1 MILWEAT
8 YKSLSSPIGPA
19 GGSGLCTGWA
29 VAAPRVER
37 FFSKKTW
44 AALWAS
50 QGAGSKGGGRVCEC
64 SVVGGHSR
72 ITVKDSPH
80 RHRRVA
86 VAAFRRSDGVGME
99 YIEREQ
105 RRSRGS
111 RLRMLLYPLLI
122 GVCLW
127 RSKTLS
133 QPLDY
138 NIFLLHPNVSQRPT
152 LPLKLNKTCWEN
164 GLAYMFSGP
173 QYPARSKWSPLA
185 FIFEGLNFFRVF
197 VLLKFHFF
205 NNLNDCE
212 IKSTYLLILLLF
224 LMILMVAL

>member
-1 MILWEAT
+1 MLGGGGGGGGAQPHHCRGQP
-8 YKSLSSPIGPA
+8 LPSSA
-19 GGSGLCTGWA
+19 GG
-29 VAAPRVER
+29 
-37 FFSKKTW
+37 
-44 AALWAS
+44 
-50 QGAGSKGGGRVCEC
+50 GGCLPSIRW
-64 SVVGGHSR
+64 GG
-72 ITVKDSPH
+72 
-80 RHRRVA
+80 
-86 VAAFRRSDGVGME
+86 DGV
-99 YIEREQ
+99 YREQ

-138 NIFLLHPNVSQRPT
+138 NIFLLHPKVSQRPT

-164 GLAYMFSGP
+164 GLAYMFSEA

-224 LMILMVAL
+224 LMILMVALWKPTKRE

>member
-1 MILWEAT
+1 MGPPLQRSAEITNARIIRLLFLLTVLGRDTTET
-8 YKSLSSPIGPA
+8 KGTNLSRVFVSIGQP
-19 GGSGLCTGWA
+19 L
-29 VAAPRVER
+29 
-37 FFSKKTW
+37 
-44 AALWAS
+44 
-50 QGAGSKGGGRVCEC
+50 
-64 SVVGGHSR
+64 
-72 ITVKDSPH
+72 PH

-86 VAAFRRSDGVGME
+86 VAAFRQSDGVGME
-99 YIEREQ
+99 CIDREQ

-173 QYPARSKWSPLA
+173 QYPAHSKWSPLA

-224 LMILMVAL
+224 LIILMVALWKPTKRE